1 MKDPR
6 TLQKQGTKSAPLTPS
21 LRPGPP
27 AQPEWATERFCSPFP
42 WISVCAPNGERSA
55 QSHAITLGQHL
66 TCQPWDMGD
75 MVHEAY
81 AVDGT
86 PADTVMLALNSPLF
100 QPNTKGGFDAV
111 VSGINRGDNCGLH
124 VIYSGTVGAAREAA
138 CKGIPAIAFSL
149 DNHMAR
155 KLEDYA
161 TSAQLSVAI
170 LKAMLGMLPPHPS
183 PPPADA
189 LKVHDVLLNVN
200 YPMGQG
206 ELIQGLYLTHQSLAC
221 AFPAFKELHPS
232 SARLEELSE
241 AQKTERVF
249 RNYFGSMQED
259 ESVGG
264 DGWAIKNGW
273 VSITPIGLRSDI
285 ESRTSQATV
294 FEPVMQATADI
305 VKAAAADTS
314 LEAGGVAKL

>member
-1 MKDPR
+1 MAPR
-6 TLQKQGTKSAPLTPS
+6 KPRILVTNDDGIQACGLRALVAELVKQDGLF
-21 LRPGPP
+21 
-27 AQPEWATERFCSPFP
+27 E
-42 WISVCAPNGERSA
+42 ISVCAPSGERSA

-66 TCQPWDMGD
+66 TCKPWDMGD
-75 MVHEAY
+75 NVHEAY

-100 QPNTKGGFDAV
+100 QPTTKGEFDAV

-155 KLEDYA
+155 KMEDYA
-161 TSAQLSVAI
+161 MSAQLSVAI
-170 LKAMLGMLPPHPS
+170 LKATLGMLPPHPS
-183 PPPADA
+183 PPPASA
-189 LKVHDVLLNVN
+189 LKAQDVLLNVN
-200 YPMGQG
+200 FPIGQG
-206 ELIQGLYLTHQSLAC
+206 QMVQGLYLTHQSLAC
-221 AFPAFKELHPS
+221 VFPAFKELHPS

-241 AQKTERVF
+241 SQKSERVF
-249 RNYFGSMQED
+249 RNYAGSIQRD

-264 DGWAIKNGW
+264 DGWAVKNGW
-273 VSITPIGLRSDI
+273 VSITPLGLRSDI
-285 ESRTSQATV
+285 ESRASQAAV

-314 LEAGGVAKL
+314 LASGGVAKL